1 MQSFLIHKWDH
12 DQYFH
17 KHEVMLMS
25 FSGRLFTG
33 RRLGRCAPKIPMTS
47 TGFLPYPRLGR
58 SSSLRSSCGQEDAW
72 RSSTWDRYIYIYII
86 VYFSQSK
93 HLRLYIL
100 QWLPLQPRLNWNGMV
115 RVVIREVNGNS
126 LWTTNCRR
134 SVWINTPRPNIWINT
149 PQDKA
154 GAGGVKFPGK
164 INEAIFLHNIY
175 IYI

>member
-72 RSSTWDRYIYIYII
+72 RSSTWDRYIYIYNCLFQSVKASKII
-86 VYFSQSK
+86 YTTMTTPAATSE
-93 HLRLYIL
+93 LE
-100 QWLPLQPRLNWNGMV
+100 WNGSG
-115 RVVIREVNGNS
+115 RHQGGQREFS
-126 LWTTNCRR
+126 LDYKLPTKRMDKYTSTKHMNKYTTRQSWSWR
-134 SVWINTPRPNIWINT
+134 SEVSRKNQRSN
-149 PQDKA
+149 
-154 GAGGVKFPGK
+154 FSS
-164 INEAIFLHNIY
+164 
-175 IYI
+175 